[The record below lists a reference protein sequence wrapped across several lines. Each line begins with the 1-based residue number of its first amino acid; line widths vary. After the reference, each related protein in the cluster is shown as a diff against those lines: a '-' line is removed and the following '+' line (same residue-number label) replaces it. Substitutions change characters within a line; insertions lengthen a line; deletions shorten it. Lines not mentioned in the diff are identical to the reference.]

1 MSEDRKERK
10 SNPNHLRTV
19 YLINVIFLCLLT
31 LAVLAGAVILFLR
44 YRETRKEL
52 SLIHQE
58 MTATT
63 EHAKTL
69 YTDQEVE
76 RLVQNASQESS
87 EEARRK
93 LLQEMQSSLET
104 GKSVLTTLR
113 TLYPDNFVVSADD
126 QYYFYPILKNV
137 RTNPFDSADFAPG
150 DDGRMAYRG
159 DNGDVKTR
167 FGIDISSATGTIDWE
182 AAAEDGV
189 QFAMIRVGGRDQ
201 DGTLFLDDRFLTNV
215 TEAQKAG
222 IRTGVYMRLNCIT
235 DEEAEADAAFLL
247 DTLHDLA
254 QPVDGPVAAV
264 ITAPSRDSR
273 AYGQSRAAWTSHAK
287 TFLDTLNK
295 GSQKGML
302 YSNAAGYAMMLDLGQ
317 FEDTDKWIADRS
329 GSLYFPYRFT
339 CWQYGA
345 GKVKGIDGKVNCDL
359 LVLQE

>member
-58 MTATT
+58 MTATA

-76 RLVQNASQESS
+76 RLVQNASQESA

-126 QYYFYPILKNV
+126 QYYFYPIPIRLTV
-137 RTNPFDSADFAPG
+137 RILLRATTEGWRTAA
-150 DDGRMAYRG
+150 
-159 DNGDVKTR
+159 
-167 FGIDISSATGTIDWE
+167 ITGT
-182 AAAEDGV
+182 
-189 QFAMIRVGGRDQ
+189 
-201 DGTLFLDDRFLTNV
+201 
-215 TEAQKAG
+215 
-222 IRTGVYMRLNCIT
+222 
-235 DEEAEADAAFLL
+235 
-247 DTLHDLA
+247 
-254 QPVDGPVAAV
+254 
-264 ITAPSRDSR
+264 
-273 AYGQSRAAWTSHAK
+273 
-287 TFLDTLNK
+287 
-295 GSQKGML
+295 
-302 YSNAAGYAMMLDLGQ
+302 
-317 FEDTDKWIADRS
+317 
-329 GSLYFPYRFT
+329 
-339 CWQYGA
+339 
-345 GKVKGIDGKVNCDL
+345 
-359 LVLQE
+359 